1 MSIRSKAKRDAN
13 KKNRRSDRIAVPART
28 PGVEAHADLRDGD
41 GILLGGIARREGEWV
56 LGLDGRIVGE
66 SASAAT
72 LLAMLRRAAAV
83 QERSGRQ
90 VSLKFSDALRAAAHE
105 EARAQGMSFEQFEA
119 RLDGQ
124 LCEASGGSAPEES
137 SVTH

>member
-13 KKNRRSDRIAVPART
+13 RKKRQRERIAVPARA

-41 GILLGGIARREGEWV
+41 GTLLGGIARREGQWV

-72 LLAMLRRAAAV
+72 LLAMLRRAAAM
-83 QERSGRQ
+83 QERSGGKVTLR
-90 VSLKFSDALRAAAHE
+90 LSDALRAVADE
-105 EARAQGMSFEQFEA
+105 ESRAQGMTFEQFEA
-119 RLDGQ
+119 QLDGQ
-124 LCEASGGSAPEES
+124 LREASGEPGQEPPLA
-137 SVTH
+137 H